1 MGTKAIK
8 EKKSESIRRIL
19 GAATEIFAEVGF
31 AGARVDEIAR
41 RSGVNKAT
49 IYYHIGDKKAL
60 YTRVIH
66 DVFADMGKRIASNI
80 GQSQSPEEK
89 LKTYIHNIAFTLD
102 QHPHIPQIMLREFAL
117 GGHHFPDVVTE
128 DFVRIFGMLTEIL
141 EEGSRKGV
149 FVDVNPFILHPMVI
163 GPLIFHKNL
172 EAIRSKL
179 SQAPEMLKKLDAL
192 ISNGV
197 AEKIENFL
205 LRAVK
210 KQKNGD

>member
-1 MGTKAIK
+1 MGDRALR
-8 EKKSESIRRIL
+8 EKRGESIRRIL
-19 GAATEIFAEVGF
+19 GAATEVFAQVGF

-41 RSGVNKAT
+41 RARVNKAT

-66 DVFADMGKRIASNI
+66 DVFADMAERIANNI
-80 GQSQSPEEK
+80 RESQGPEEK

-102 QHPHIPQIMLREFAL
+102 QHPHIPQIMMRELAL
-117 GGHHFPDVVTE
+117 GGRHFPEVVTE
-128 DFVRIFGMLTEIL
+128 EFARIFGMLTEIL
-141 EEGSRKGV
+141 EQGFHKGV
-149 FVDVNPFILHPMVI
+149 FIEVNPFILHPMVI

-179 SQAPEMLKKLDAL
+179 CHAPDMLKKLDAL
-192 ISNGV
+192 IPEGV

-210 KQKNGD
+210 K

>member
-1 MGTKAIK
+1 MGNKAIR

-66 DVFADMGKRIASNI
+66 DVFADMGKRIANNI
-80 GQSQSPEEK
+80 RESQSPEEK
-89 LKTYIHNIAFTLD
+89 LRTYIQNIAFTLD
-102 QHPHIPQIMLREFAL
+102 RHPHIPQIMMREFAL

-128 DFVRIFGMLTEIL
+128 DFVRIFGMLKEIL
-141 EEGSRKGV
+141 EEGSRKDV
-149 FVDVNPFILHPMVI
+149 FIDVNPFLLHPMVI

-172 EAIRSKL
+172 EAMRSKL
-179 SQAPEMLKKLDAL
+179 SQAPEMLKELDAL
-192 ISNGV
+192 LSNHV
-197 AEKIENFL
+197 AEKIEDII

>member
-1 MGTKAIK
+1 MGDRALR
-8 EKKSESIRRIL
+8 EKRGESIRRIL
-19 GAATEIFAEVGF
+19 GAATEVFAQVGF

-41 RSGVNKAT
+41 RARVNKAT

-66 DVFADMGKRIASNI
+66 DVFADMAERIANNI
-80 GQSQSPEEK
+80 RESQGPEEK

-102 QHPHIPQIMLREFAL
+102 QHPHIPQIMMRELAL
-117 GGHHFPDVVTE
+117 GGRHFPEVVTE
-128 DFVRIFGMLTEIL
+128 EFARIFGMLTEIL
-141 EEGSRKGV
+141 EQGFHQGV
-149 FVDVNPFILHPMVI
+149 FIEVNPFILHPMVI

-179 SQAPEMLKKLDAL
+179 CHAPDMLKKLDAL
-192 ISNGV
+192 IPDGV

-210 KQKNGD
+210 K

>member
-1 MGTKAIK
+1 MGDRALR
-8 EKKSESIRRIL
+8 EKRGESIRRIL
-19 GAATEIFAEVGF
+19 GAATEVFAQVGF

-41 RSGVNKAT
+41 RARVNKAT

-66 DVFADMGKRIASNI
+66 DVFADMAVRIANNI
-80 GQSQSPEEK
+80 RESQGPEEK

-102 QHPHIPQIMLREFAL
+102 QHPHIPQIMMRELAL
-117 GGHHFPDVVTE
+117 GGRHFPEVVTE
-128 DFVRIFGMLTEIL
+128 EFARIFGMLTEIL
-141 EEGSRKGV
+141 EQGFHQGV
-149 FVDVNPFILHPMVI
+149 FIEVNPFILHPMVI

-179 SQAPEMLKKLDAL
+179 CHAPDMLKKLDAL
-192 ISNGV
+192 IPDGV

-210 KQKNGD
+210 K